1 MAAKALLEIGLE
13 KEHSAVN
20 EGVSLKAYDMAQ
32 LTVRNVD
39 DQVVRALKQRAAAR
53 GRSAEAEH
61 REILRRALLDD
72 GKAKE
77 SFAERA
83 ARLRRR
89 LQSDADSTELI
100 RADRDRDTPT

>member
-1 MAAKALLEIGLE
+1 MKP
-13 KEHSAVN
+13 
-20 EGVSLKAYDMAQ
+20 

-39 DQVVRALKQRAAAR
+39 EQVVRALKQRAAAH

-61 REILRRALLDD
+61 REILRRALLE
-72 GKAKE
+72 GCNAKE

-89 LQSDADSTELI
+89 LQSDIDSAELI
-100 RADRDRDTPT
+100 RADRDRDASA